1 MGYGVQFRTVPTL
14 KETKMQFI
22 NRTRAAAASVVALPL
37 LLAGQAHAALP
48 DGVTEALDTAKTDAV
63 LVGGMVLV
71 VIIAIA
77 AFKYIRRA
85 I

>member
-1 MGYGVQFRTVPTL
+1 MT
-14 KETKMQFI
+14 FI

-48 DGVTEALDTAKTDAV
+48 EGVTTALDTAKTDAMT
-63 LVGGMVLV
+63 VGGLVLV
-71 VIIAIA
+71 VIIGIA
-77 AFKYIRRA
+77 AFKFIRRA